1 MEISRGVGT
10 PLQLD
15 RATKERLYGYY
26 ARVLVVVDLACDLP
40 HSIMVERDSD
50 GFPVDIIYE
59 NLPPKCSHC
68 GVVGHLLANCQ
79 YVHKEYR
86 HIHVT
91 ATPDVNN
98 DKLAV
103 VAMADQAIDAAINH
117 ELEKIANVVISH
129 DDVQQIN
136 EVVVVSHDG
145 VLPPTDIRKM
155 DGIVSD
161 IGDDDISPIQV
172 PHQQTI
178 IGPSSVLV
186 SDKPTTNNSD
196 LLSIAAEPV
205 GPPPGFEN
213 THACAN
219 ETIILPSMENLVTS
233 RAQKDL
239 RIPLH
244 LGLIWRNLGYLRIPL
259 VRPLL
264 GRILMIP
271 T

>member
-1 MEISRGVGT
+1 MEIARGVGT

-26 ARVLVVVDLACDLP
+26 ARVLVDVDLACDLP
-40 HSIMVERDSD
+40 HSIMVERDSH

-68 GVVGHLLANCQ
+68 GVVGHLLANCR
-79 YVHKEYR
+79 YVRKEY
-86 HIHVT
+86 HPIHVT
-91 ATPDVNN
+91 TTPDVNN
-98 DKLAV
+98 VKLNA

-136 EVVVVSHDG
+136 EAVVVCHDG

-155 DGIVSD
+155 DGIVTD
-161 IGDDDISPIQV
+161 ISDDDISPIQV

-178 IGPSSVLV
+178 KSIMGPSSVLV

-219 ETIILPSMENLVTS
+219 ESIISPSMVNLVNLVT
-233 RAQKDL
+233 
-239 RIPLH
+239 
-244 LGLIWRNLGYLRIPL
+244 
-259 VRPLL
+259 
-264 GRILMIP
+264 
-271 T
+271 